1 MLATMDGMHA
11 AADRVKLMV
20 QQQMN
25 DLRKAIDAKEQ
36 VRYQGCAFVCA
47 QVVVMHVPWC
57 VK

>member
-47 QVVVMHVPWC
+47 QVVVMHADDGR
-57 VK
+57 